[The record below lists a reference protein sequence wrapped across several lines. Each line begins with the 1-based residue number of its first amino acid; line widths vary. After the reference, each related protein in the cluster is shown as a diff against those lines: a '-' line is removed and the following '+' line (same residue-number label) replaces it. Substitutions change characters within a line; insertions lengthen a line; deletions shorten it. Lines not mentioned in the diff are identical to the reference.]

1 MMDVLINMMKISKNS
16 LSIFSILYVFQ
27 NISKPLL
34 YKIFVKKKYV
44 MLVGKNENAEIIS
57 KLLEEKQTY
66 HIAEWTISEKYK
78 EFERIISEKNIS
90 KFRISCMIASP
101 FTSIIYFLS

>member
-1 MMDVLINMMKISKNS
+1 M
-16 LSIFSILYVFQ
+16 FFQ
-27 NISKPLL
+27 NLSKPLL

-66 HIAEWTISEKYK
+66 HMNGLFQKSI
-78 EFERIISEKNIS
+78 KNL
-90 KFRISCMIASP
+90 RE
-101 FTSIIYFLS
+101 